1 MVTWQV
7 DLRTLGAGKS
17 PRGFSLPVKV
27 DDDLRTPGAGKA
39 PGAFLYLLRWMMTW
53 KKPPGAFLYLSRWMT
68 PVEVD
73 DDLEKAPGAF
83 LYLSRWMVTWQVDLA
98 ENTWGW
104 KKPPGA
110 FLYLSRWMTPGRK
123 HLGLEKPPGAFLYL
137 SRWMTTWRVHLRTP
151 GAGKAPRGFSLPVE
165 VDDDLAENTWE

>member
-1 MVTWQV
+1 MTCSPG
-7 DLRTLGAGKS
+7 REHLGLEK
-17 PRGFSLPVKV
+17 P
-27 DDDLRTPGAGKA
+27 

-53 KKPPGAFLYLSRWMT
+53 QRTPRNEKAPGAFLYQLRWMT
-68 PVEVD
+68 TWKKP
-73 DDLEKAPGAF
+73 PGAF

-104 KKPPGA
+104 KSPRGFSLPVEVDDDLASSPCK
-110 FLYLSRWMTPGRK
+110 F
-123 HLGLEKPPGAFLYL
+123 
-137 SRWMTTWRVHLRTP
+137 TWQRTP